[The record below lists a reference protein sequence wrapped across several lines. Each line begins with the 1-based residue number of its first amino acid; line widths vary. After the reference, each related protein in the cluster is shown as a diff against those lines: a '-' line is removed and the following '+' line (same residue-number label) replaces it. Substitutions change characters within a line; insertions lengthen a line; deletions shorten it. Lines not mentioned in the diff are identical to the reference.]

1 MRPIIIFLMAWCLST
16 GAYAATAPDAKQISQ
31 ELEQAKAAK
40 PAQPEAVEQLQAALN
55 ALEERKGS
63 LERAEQYQQVIDN
76 FPKLSQTLRSQL
88 NNLRDEPRNV
98 PSGMTTDALNQEILQ
113 VSSQLLEKS
122 RQAQQEQERAREI
135 ADSLSQLPQQQTD
148 ARRQLNEV
156 ERRIGT
162 QPGNNPQNLN
172 LQAESA
178 KLKALVDELEL
189 AQLSANNRQ
198 ELARMRSELAQK
210 QGQQLDTYLQALRNQ
225 LNSQRQREAERAL
238 ESTELL
244 AENSENLPAG
254 IVAQF
259 KINRELSAALNQQA
273 QRMDLVASQQRQATN
288 QTLQVRQALNT
299 LREQSQWLGSSN
311 LLGEALRAQVAR
323 LPEMPK
329 PQQLDTEMAQ
339 LRVQRLR
346 YEDLL
351 NKQSQVRQQHQADGE
366 PLTSEE
372 NRILDAQLRTQ
383 RELLNSLL
391 QGGDTLILEL
401 TKLKV
406 SNSQL
411 EDALKEVNE
420 ATHRYLFWT
429 SDVRPMSISWPIDLV
444 QDLRRLIS
452 LDTFG
457 QLGKAGVM
465 ILTSK
470 ETIFPLLGALIL
482 VGFSIYSRRHFTRFL
497 ERSSARVGKVTQDH
511 FWLTLRTVFWSILVA
526 SPLPVLWMTLG
537 YGLREAWPYPLAV
550 AIGDGVT
557 ATVPL
562 LWVVMIC
569 ATFARPNGLF
579 IAHFAWP
586 RQRVTR
592 AMRYYLM
599 SIGLIVPLI
608 MALIMFDNLND
619 REFSGSIG
627 RLCFMLICGAL
638 AMVTLSLKRAGIPL
652 YVDKTGSGENMVN
665 RMLWNLLL
673 SAPLAAILAAAVG
686 YLATAQAL
694 LARLETS
701 VAIWFLLLVVY
712 HIIRR
717 WMLIQRRRL
726 AFDRAKHRRAEI
738 LAQRARGEDDP
749 HSTSSTEGTTEVDEV
764 ELDLD
769 AISTQSLR
777 LVRSILM
784 LIALLSV
791 IVLWSEI
798 HSAFGFLEN
807 ISLWD
812 ATSTVQGVESLEPI
826 TLGAVLIAIL
836 VLIITTQLVR
846 NFPALLE
853 LALLQHLDLTPG
865 TGYAITTITKYLIL
879 LFGGLVGFSMI
890 GIEWSKLQWL
900 VAALGV
906 GLGFGLQ
913 EIFANFISGLIILFE
928 KPIRIGDTVTIR
940 DLTGS
945 ITKINTR
952 ATTISD
958 WDRKEIIVPNKAFI
972 TEQFINWSLSDSV
985 TRVVLTV
992 PAPSDANSE
1001 EVTQILYTAAER
1013 CSLVIDNPAPE
1024 VFLVDLQQGIQ
1035 IFELRIYAAEMGHR
1049 MPLRHEIHQLI
1060 LAGFREHGID
1070 MPFPPFQMRLETLDG
1085 RKTGRTLTS
1094 AARKRPAGSL

>member
-1 MRPIIIFLMAWCLST
+1 VRLIITFLMAWCLSM
-16 GAYAATAPDAKQISQ
+16 GAYAASAPDSKQITQ

-40 PAQPEAVEQLQAALN
+40 PAQPETVAALQSALN

-63 LERAEQYQQVIDN
+63 LERAQQYQQSIDN

-88 NNLRDEPRNV
+88 AKQSDEPR
-98 PSGMTTDALNQEILQ
+98 PAPEGLTTDALNQEILQ
-113 VSSQLLEKS
+113 VSSQLVEKS

-148 ARRQLNEV
+148 ARRQLNDV
-156 ERRIGT
+156 ERRVGT
-162 QPGNNPQNLN
+162 ASGKGAQAQNLS

-210 QGQQLDTYLQALRNQ
+210 QSEQLDAYLQALRNQ
-225 LNSQRQREAERAL
+225 LNSQRQREAEKAL

-244 AENSENLPAG
+244 AENNADLPPE
-254 IVAQF
+254 IVEQF
-259 KINRELSAALNQQA
+259 TRNRELSQALNQQA

-311 LLGEALRAQVAR
+311 LLGETLRDQVSR

-339 LRVQRLR
+339 LRVHRLK
-346 YEDLL
+346 YEKMLSDKPV
-351 NKQSQVRQQHQADGE
+351 KQANGK
-366 PLTSEE
+366 PLTATES
-372 NRILDAQLRTQ
+372 RILEAQLRTQ
-383 RELLNSLL
+383 RELLGSLL

-406 SNSQL
+406 TNSQL
-411 EDALKEVNE
+411 EDALKEINE

-429 SDVRPMSISWPIDLV
+429 SDVSAIGFAWPLEIARDLH
-444 QDLRRLIS
+444 RLIS
-452 LDTFG
+452 LDTFS
-457 QLGKAGVM
+457 QLGKASVM
-465 ILTSK
+465 MLTSK
-470 ETIFPLLGALIL
+470 ETLIPLFAALIL
-482 VGFSIYSRRHFTRFL
+482 VGFSISSRKHFTRFL
-497 ERSSARVGKVTQDH
+497 ERSSNRVGKVTQDH

-537 YGLREAWPYPLAV
+537 YGLQEAWPYPRAV
-550 AIGDGVT
+550 AIGNGVT

-569 ATFARPNGLF
+569 AAFARPNGLF
-579 IAHFAWP
+579 IAHFGWP
-586 RQRVTR
+586 HTRVAR

-608 MALIMFDNLND
+608 MALFMFDNLRD
-619 REFSGSIG
+619 REFISSLG
-627 RLCFMLICGAL
+627 RLCFVLICGAL
-638 AMVTLSLKRAGIPL
+638 AIVTLSLKRAGIPL
-652 YVDKTGSGENMVN
+652 YLDKEGSGDNMLN
-665 RMLWNLLL
+665 RMLWNLMMG
-673 SAPLAAILAAAVG
+673 APLVAILAALIG
-686 YLATAQAL
+686 YLATAEAL

-701 VAIWFLLLVVY
+701 VAIWFLLLVIY
-712 HIIRR
+712 HVIRR
-717 WMLIQRRRL
+717 WMLIQRRRI
-726 AFDRAKHRRAEI
+726 AFDRAKHRRAEM
-738 LAQRARGEDDP
+738 LAQRARGEEEP
-749 HSTSSTEGTTEVDEV
+749 HHNTTLEGSPEVDLSEV
-764 ELDLD
+764 DLD
-769 AISTQSLR
+769 TLSAQSLR

-784 LIALLSV
+784 LIALVSV

-812 ATSTVQGVESLEPI
+812 VTSTVQGVESLEPI

-836 VLIITTQLVR
+836 VFIVTTQLVR
-846 NFPALLE
+846 NLPALLE
-853 LALLQHLDLTPG
+853 LAVLQHLSLTPG
-865 TGYAITTITKYLIL
+865 TGYAITTITKYLLMLI
-879 LFGGLVGFSMI
+879 GSLVGFSMI
-890 GIEWSKLQWL
+890 GIEWAKLQWL

-945 ITKINTR
+945 VTKINTR

-1001 EVTQILYTAAER
+1001 EVTQILMTAAER

-1070 MPFPPFQMRLETLDG
+1070 MPFPPFQMRLETMDG

-1094 AARKRPAGSL
+1094 TGRTRPAGSL